1 MDARKV
7 LLALGVAAAAASAA
21 LPLRAQDMDWARR
34 DHDFATRQLD
44 DFMWRH
50 QRSLVNPVARAVQRN
65 AQQGAAPQRQA
76 QPLAAAPA
84 TGQAAAAST
93 VVPERA
99 AQVPA
104 AMAAHYPAEERA
116 RVQRTFEQ
124 LLQLHQA
131 VERKFGVP
139 ARDLAGAAAAY
150 LTGAYMAYHHTNVPD
165 EWFLPLVAQMRGILA
180 AEPAQANAPLPVRQE
195 MYEQLAIVGM
205 FAAVMQLGLKQQPDA
220 AMEQRMRSAGK
231 DYLEQLLK
239 VDADR
244 VQLTAQGLVVR

>member
-21 LPLRAQDMDWARR
+21 PPLWAQDMDWARR
-34 DHDFATRQLD
+34 DYDFATRQLD

-50 QRSLVNPVARAVQRN
+50 QRSLVNPVARAVRRN
-65 AQQGAAPQRQA
+65 AQQGVASQPQA
-76 QPLAAAPA
+76 QPMAVAPA
-84 TGQAAAAST
+84 TGQAAAST

-104 AMAAHYPAEERA
+104 AMAARYPAGERA

-124 LLQLHQA
+124 LLQLHQG

-165 EWFLPLVAQMRGILA
+165 AWFPPLVAQMRGILA

-220 AMEQRMRSAGK
+220 AMEQRMRAAGK

>member
-21 LPLRAQDMDWARR
+21 LPLQAQDMDWARR

-50 QRSLVNPVARAVQRN
+50 QRNLVNPVARAVQRN
-65 AQQGAAPQRQA
+65 AQPGAAPQRQT
-76 QPLAAAPA
+76 PPA

-93 VVPERA
+93 VLPERA

>member
-76 QPLAAAPA
+76 QPMAAAP
-84 TGQAAAAST
+84 AST

-104 AMAAHYPAEERA
+104 AMASHYPAEERA

-220 AMEQRMRSAGK
+220 AQEQRMRAAGK